1 MLLVCNC
8 IIMSCAQIK
17 TCDFIDYTKAFLKCM
32 KRNHT
37 DSALAFVS
45 DVIKEMNVIPPVALF
60 LNNKLGQQE
69 NSDCVCS
76 HQKMGFS

>member
-1 MLLVCNC
+1 
-8 IIMSCAQIK
+8 
-17 TCDFIDYTKAFLKCM
+17 M

-45 DVIKEMNVIPPVALF
+45 DVIKEMNMIPPVALF
-60 LNNKLGQQE
+60 LNNKWGQQD
-69 NSDCVCS
+69 NSDWVCP